1 MGKIIPKVS
10 RRNKLS
16 QCRKP
21 SEQRLEYQRHS
32 FQVRRNMLL
41 HNSPTKTIVPQN
53 SRSFYRIVQNERKR
67 IREAQLHVQRA
78 VVADSFGALTVLAE
92 KNR

>member
-1 MGKIIPKVS
+1 
-10 RRNKLS
+10 
-16 QCRKP
+16 
-21 SEQRLEYQRHS
+21 
-32 FQVRRNMLL
+32 MLL